1 MDIIKEVMQD
11 KDYGDIRA
19 GIIKLIDEAM
29 EATENQIEYNAKH
42 VDFKDRKVKEAYVAA
57 NDMKKKAKDYAMFVA
72 AMDII
77 KEELHSICLADVR
90 S

>member
-57 NDMKKKAKDYAMFVA
+57 NDMKKNAKDYAMFVA

-77 KEELHSICLADVR
+77 NEELHSICLADVR

>member
-1 MDIIKEVMQD
+1 MDIIKEVMQN
-11 KDYGDIRA
+11 KDYIDIRA
-19 GIIKLIDEAM
+19 SIIKLIDEAM
-29 EATENQIEYNAKH
+29 KVTENQIEYNAKL
-42 VDFKDRKVKEAYVAA
+42 DIKDRKIKEAYVAA
-57 NDMKKKAKDYAMFVA
+57 NNMKNESRDYAMFNA